1 MDGGGNELQ
10 RRGRE
15 RGGSERELGQGEGE
29 GSASDFIE
37 GKGGRAEVTG
47 VLYGG
52 HEWRRFLPWRVM
64 GSNGSINSRRRMDE
78 GSARAQAQGRGC
90 SAFGLSAGCGSRTAT
105 QSGRAP
111 GRGRGRASRAPGRGS
126 VGSGRMVWA
135 VQERGV
141 VRPVVGDAWCGR
153 LRLARRLLTA
163 FGTGRG
169 RRESAEW
176 ERERGWGRE
185 KQVAAASRKE
195 PGEGRAA

>member
-1 MDGGGNELQ
+1 
-10 RRGRE
+10 
-15 RGGSERELGQGEGE
+15 
-29 GSASDFIE
+29 
-37 GKGGRAEVTG
+37 
-47 VLYGG
+47 
-52 HEWRRFLPWRVM
+52 
-64 GSNGSINSRRRMDE
+64 
-78 GSARAQAQGRGC
+78 
-90 SAFGLSAGCGSRTAT
+90 
-105 QSGRAP
+105 
-111 GRGRGRASRAPGRGS
+111 
-126 VGSGRMVWA
+126 MVWA